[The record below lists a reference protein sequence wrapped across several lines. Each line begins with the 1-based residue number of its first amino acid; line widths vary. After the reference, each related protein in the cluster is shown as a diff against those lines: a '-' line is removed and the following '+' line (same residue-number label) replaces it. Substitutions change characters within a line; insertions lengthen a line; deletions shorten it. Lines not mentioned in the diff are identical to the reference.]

1 MIDVTRQI
9 LLLRK
14 LLLCCRPTVA
24 KLDYEN
30 GCRDKTVDDF
40 EKACWEMVMEK
51 SLLIDYPEV
60 KGVDV
65 YPSWKATIYPS
76 SGRVIDPEAP
86 LTHKLVCLPKEEI
99 SGIWFTRDQRGWH
112 YLDRDQLLSEGI
124 LWTEES
130 LDNFVFM
137 HFGSWEEFLDRNRVD
152 LFKSNTPLFS
162 INPLAVYFG
171 DGGNA
176 YPFDSLVFGFCAR
189 IGVAKYTRLIA
200 IAKAEDF
207 IFYLKEIVAFTEGD
221 GKEETPKM
229 SKEQEEMVARIGALI
244 DKRMEK
250 VKEWWK

>member
-1 MIDVTRQI
+1 MIDVTRQV

-14 LLLCCRPTVA
+14 LLLCCRPKVA
-24 KLDYEN
+24 ELDYEN
-30 GCRDKTVDDF
+30 GCRGKTVEDF
-40 EKACWEMVMEK
+40 EKACWEMVLER

-60 KGVDV
+60 KGVEV

-86 LTHKLVCLPKEEI
+86 ITHKLVCLPKEEM
-99 SGIWFTRDQRGWH
+99 SGIWFTRDQKGWH
-112 YLDRDQLLSEGI
+112 YLDSDQPI

-130 LDNFVFM
+130 LDSFVFM
-137 HFGSWEEFLDRNRVD
+137 YFGSWEEFLDRNRAD

-207 IFYLKEIVAFTEGD
+207 TFYLKEI
-221 GKEETPKM
+221 KETPKM
-229 SKEQEEMVARIGALI
+229 YEEGEDTIARIGALI
-244 DKRMEK
+244 DKRIEGY
-250 VKEWWK
+250 